1 MMCRRD
7 LHSQWQRQQ
16 VLKLSHLSALYD
28 LIFESLTLQKRSTE
42 IFYFFK
48 MYGALLLQGL
58 SMFQNS

>member
-28 LIFESLTLQKRSTE
+28 LIFEPLTPQKRSTE
-42 IFYFFK
+42 IFYFLK
-48 MYGALLLQGL
+48 MYGTLLLQVL
-58 SMFQNS
+58 SMFHNS